1 MKRKII
7 GVFTALFILSTAV
20 FADKLVFSEFSLSY
34 GKITGPGSL
43 ANNTAGTY
51 DTGIFE
57 ARTGLNILKWA
68 DVYAGASF
76 NLFIYR
82 QDTQQHYTFFPVY
95 GGIRGNIMPDWAV
108 YPDVF
113 IEYGVSISNLH
124 GLKGADRPWNGS
136 YYNFG
141 AGVNWNMEDI
151 AVLSLR
157 IERPAVAGDGSGE
170 FHIFKTGI
178 AWKIFY

>member
-7 GVFTALFILSTAV
+7 GVLTALFILSAAA
-20 FADKLVFSEFSLSY
+20 FADKLVFSEFGLSY

-51 DTGIFE
+51 DTGVFE

-76 NLFIYR
+76 NLFIFR
-82 QDTQQHYTFFPVY
+82 QDTQKHYTFFPIY
-95 GGIRGNIMPDWAV
+95 GGIRADIMPGWVV

-113 IEYGVSISNLH
+113 IEYGIALSNLH
-124 GLKGADRPWNGS
+124 ANTGDRPWNGS

-141 AGVNWNMEDI
+141 AGVNWNLEDT

-157 IERPAVAGDGSGE
+157 FERPAVAGDGSGE

-178 AWKIFY
+178 AWKIYY